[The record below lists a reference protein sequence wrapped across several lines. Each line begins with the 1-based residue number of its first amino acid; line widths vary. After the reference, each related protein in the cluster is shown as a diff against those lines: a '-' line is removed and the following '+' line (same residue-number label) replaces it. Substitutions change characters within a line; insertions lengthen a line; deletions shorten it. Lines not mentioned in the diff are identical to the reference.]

1 VEFLVFIRIYIKKW
15 TCFDKN
21 KKEGCMAQAKKGD
34 TVKVHYTGT
43 LEDGTMFDTS
53 AEREPLTFTIGGGQV
68 IPGFD
73 LAVIDMVPG
82 EVRVTVIPSEEAYG
96 EHSKDLVTDVDRER
110 FPADMELEIGQQ
122 LQVGLADG
130 EQAVV
135 MIVDLSD
142 TSVTL
147 DANHPL
153 AGQQLTFE
161 IELVEIL

>member
-1 VEFLVFIRIYIKKW
+1 MV
-15 TCFDKN
+15 
-21 KKEGCMAQAKKGD
+21 QAKKGD

-53 AEREPLTFTIGGGQV
+53 AEREPLKFTVGGGEV
-68 IPGFD
+68 IAGFD
-73 LAVIDMVPG
+73 TAVIEMSIGDKK
-82 EVRVTVIPSEEAYG
+82 VTVIPADQAYG

-122 LQVGLADG
+122 LQVGLQDG
-130 EQAVV
+130 NQAVV

>member
-1 VEFLVFIRIYIKKW
+1 
-15 TCFDKN
+15 
-21 KKEGCMAQAKKGD
+21 
-34 TVKVHYTGT
+34 
-43 LEDGTMFDTS
+43 MFDTS
-53 AEREPLTFTIGGGQV
+53 AEREPLKFTIGGGQV
-68 IPGFD
+68 ISGFD
-73 LAVIDMVPG
+73 IAVIDMIPG
-82 EVRVTVIPSEEAYG
+82 DKKVSIIPASEAYG
-96 EHSKDLVTDVDRER
+96 EHSIDLVTDVDRDR

-135 MIVDLSD
+135 MVVDLTD
-142 TSVTL
+142 TLVTL

>member
-1 VEFLVFIRIYIKKW
+1 
-15 TCFDKN
+15 
-21 KKEGCMAQAKKGD
+21 MAQAKKGD
-34 TVKVHYTGT
+34 MVKVHYTGT
-43 LEDGTMFDTS
+43 LDDGTMFDTS
-53 AEREPLTFTIGGGQV
+53 AEREPLKFTVGGGEV
-68 IPGFD
+68 IAGFD
-73 LAVIDMVPG
+73 TAVIEMSIGDKK
-82 EVRVTVIPSEEAYG
+82 VTVIPAGEAYG

-122 LQVGLADG
+122 LQVGLQDG
-130 EQAVV
+130 NQAVV

>member
-1 VEFLVFIRIYIKKW
+1 
-15 TCFDKN
+15 
-21 KKEGCMAQAKKGD
+21 MAQAKKGD

-43 LEDGTMFDTS
+43 LDDGTMFDTS
-53 AEREPLTFTIGGGQV
+53 AEREPLKFTIGEGQV

-73 LAVIDMVPG
+73 NALIDMEPG
-82 EVRVTVIPSEEAYG
+82 DVRITVIPAEEAYG
-96 EHSKDLVTDVDRER
+96 EHSTELVTDVDRER

-135 MIVDLSD
+135 MIVDLTD

>member
-1 VEFLVFIRIYIKKW
+1 M
-15 TCFDKN
+15 
-21 KKEGCMAQAKKGD
+21 GQAKKGD

-53 AEREPLTFTIGGGQV
+53 AEREPLKFTVGGGEV
-68 IPGFD
+68 IAGFD
-73 LAVIDMVPG
+73 TAVIEMSIGDKK
-82 EVRVTVIPSEEAYG
+82 VTVIPAGEAYG

-122 LQVGLADG
+122 LQVGLQDG
-130 EQAVV
+130 NQAVV

-161 IELVEIL
+161 IELVAIL

>member
-1 VEFLVFIRIYIKKW
+1 
-15 TCFDKN
+15 
-21 KKEGCMAQAKKGD
+21 MAQAKKGD

-43 LEDGTMFDTS
+43 LDDGTMFDTS
-53 AEREPLTFTIGGGQV
+53 AEREPLKFTIGEGQV

-73 LAVIDMVPG
+73 NALIDMVPG
-82 EVRVTVIPSEEAYG
+82 DVRITVIPAEEAYG
-96 EHSKDLVTDVDRER
+96 EHSTELVTDVDRER

-135 MIVDLSD
+135 MIVDLTD

>member
-1 VEFLVFIRIYIKKW
+1 M
-15 TCFDKN
+15 
-21 KKEGCMAQAKKGD
+21 GQAKKGD

-53 AEREPLTFTIGGGQV
+53 AEREPLKFTVGGGEV
-68 IPGFD
+68 IAGFD
-73 LAVIDMVPG
+73 TAVIEMSIGDKK
-82 EVRVTVIPSEEAYG
+82 VTVIPADQAYG

-122 LQVGLADG
+122 LQVGLQDG
-130 EQAVV
+130 NQAVV

>member
-1 VEFLVFIRIYIKKW
+1 
-15 TCFDKN
+15 
-21 KKEGCMAQAKKGD
+21 MAQAKKGD
-34 TVKVHYTGT
+34 MVKVHYTGT
-43 LEDGTMFDTS
+43 LDDGTMFDTS
-53 AEREPLTFTIGGGQV
+53 AEREPLKFTVGGGEV
-68 IPGFD
+68 IAGFD
-73 LAVIDMVPG
+73 TAVIEMSIGDKK
-82 EVRVTVIPSEEAYG
+82 VTVIPAEQAYG

-122 LQVGLADG
+122 LQVGLQDG
-130 EQAVV
+130 NQAVV

>member
-1 VEFLVFIRIYIKKW
+1 MV
-15 TCFDKN
+15 
-21 KKEGCMAQAKKGD
+21 QAKKGD

-53 AEREPLTFTIGGGQV
+53 AEREPLKFTVGGGEV
-68 IPGFD
+68 IAGFD
-73 LAVIDMVPG
+73 TAVIDMSIG
-82 EVRVTVIPSEEAYG
+82 DKKVTVIPAEEAYG

-122 LQVGLADG
+122 LQVGLQDG
-130 EQAVV
+130 NQAVV
-135 MIVDLSD
+135 MVVDLSD

-161 IELVEIL
+161 IELVAIL

>member
-1 VEFLVFIRIYIKKW
+1 
-15 TCFDKN
+15 
-21 KKEGCMAQAKKGD
+21 MAQAKKGD

-43 LEDGTMFDTS
+43 LDDGTLFDTS
-53 AEREPLTFTIGGGQV
+53 AEREPLKFTVGGGQV
-68 IPGFD
+68 IAGFD
-73 LAVIDMVPG
+73 IAVIDMVPG
-82 EVRVTVIPSEEAYG
+82 DKKVSVIPASEAYG
-96 EHSKDLVTDVDRER
+96 DYSKDLVTDVDRER

-135 MIVDLSD
+135 MVVDLSD